1 MTTDSP
7 YQQYAL
13 RRIRK
18 QNPNLSHI
26 QTWAE
31 FMATP
36 MNEVSLETINE
47 LLEANMLPKSI

>member
-18 QNPNLSHI
+18 QNPNLAHVK
-26 QTWAE
+26 TWAE
-31 FMATP
+31 FMKVP
-36 MNEVSLETINE
+36 MNEVALETINE
-47 LLEANMLPKSI
+47 LLEADMLPKSI

>member
-18 QNPNLSHI
+18 QNPHLAHI
-26 QTWAE
+26 QTWKE
-31 FMATP
+31 FLAVP
-36 MNEVSLETINE
+36 MNEVALETINE
-47 LLEANMLPKSI
+47 LLEAQMISKSA